1 MCGIKEPA
9 RTMENPPAAS
19 VCPAC
24 HATQARPHCGA
35 YNLRC
40 VACCARLVVSARPL
54 RHAQEGLLACIT
66 RHPENPSKAD
76 VLNAIKH
83 HANQG

>member
-1 MCGIKEPA
+1 MRKIA
-9 RTMENPPAAS
+9 PPAS

-40 VACCARLVVSARPL
+40 VVCCARLVVSARPL

-76 VLNAIKH
+76 VLSAIKTSC
-83 HANQG
+83 N